1 MKHPSSRAF
10 FAYWDSQRGTAPAP
24 ERSVI
29 EPSAVRELLGDI
41 FVLSCDAAAGY
52 PFRVAGTRLSA
63 LLGRD
68 LKGSSLTALFAADSR
83 RECEDILG
91 VVADETLPLVAGLT
105 GAFGAGPVVHLELL
119 LLPFAPRVHTPLSMT
134 GSLTSLSP
142 RGSGELGPLRL
153 TTWRTLGRQPR
164 RLRPRVLRKWEV
176 ARGLMVY
183 EGLR

>member
-10 FAYWDSQRGTAPAP
+10 FAYWDAQRGTAPAP
-24 ERSVI
+24 ERSDI

-52 PFRVAGTRLSA
+52 PFRVAGTRLCA
-63 LLGRD
+63 LFGRD
-68 LKGSSLTALFAADSR
+68 IKGEALPGLFAVDSR
-83 RECEDILG
+83 SECQDILS
-91 VVADETLPLVAGLT
+91 VVAEESLPLVAGLT
-105 GAFGAGPVVHLELL
+105 CSLRGGTLAHLEML
-119 LLPFAPRVHTPLSMT
+119 LLPFAPRLHTPLSMT
-134 GSLTSLSP
+134 GSLAVVGP
-142 RGSGELGPLRL
+142 RLDGDLGELRL
-153 TTWRTLGRQPR
+153 AAWRTLGRPSR

>member
-10 FAYWDSQRGTAPAP
+10 FAYWDSQRGHAPAP
-24 ERSVI
+24 ERSDI
-29 EPSAVRELLGDI
+29 EPGAIRELLGDI

-68 LKGSSLTALFAADSR
+68 LKGESLPGLFGGDSR

-91 VVADETLPLVAGLT
+91 VVADESLALVAGVT
-105 GAFGAGPVVHLELL
+105 SSSPAGAVAHLELL
-119 LLPFAPRVHTPLSMT
+119 LLPFAPRLHTPLTMT
-134 GSLTSLSP
+134 GLLAP
-142 RGSGELGPLRL
+142 LGPRSAGDIGALRL
-153 TTWRTLGRQPR
+153 TTWRTLGRQSR

-183 EGLR
+183 EGMR

>member
-10 FAYWDSQRGTAPAP
+10 FTYWDSQRGTAPAP
-24 ERSVI
+24 ERGAI
-29 EPSAVRELLGDI
+29 EPNAIRQLLGDV
-41 FVLSCDAAAGY
+41 FVLSCDKTAGY
-52 PFRVAGTRLSA
+52 PFRVAGTRLNA

-68 LKGSSLTALFAADSR
+68 LKGESLPSLLAAESR

-91 VVADETLPLVAGLT
+91 VVADETLPIVAGL
-105 GAFGAGPVVHLELL
+105 AGTFADGSVAHLELL
-119 LLPFAPRVHTPLSMT
+119 LLPFAPRSHTPPTMT
-134 GSLTSLSP
+134 GLMAP
-142 RGSGELGPLRL
+142 VLGRIGGGLGALRL
-153 TTWRTLGRQPR
+153 TAWRSLGRPSR